1 MKFTLDWLLHEH
13 LDSDASLADITNK
26 LTAIGLEVEEVSDRA
41 AALAPFVIGYVMAC
55 EPHPNADKLSV
66 CTVDTGGSEIQV
78 VCGAPNARAGMKG
91 VFAPAGTTIP
101 GTGLKLKETEIRGV
115 TSNGMLCSERELG
128 LGQDHEGI
136 IDLGNDAV
144 VGQPVAAALGLDD
157 PAIEIAVTPN
167 RQDCLGV
174 RGIARDLAAA
184 GLGTL
189 RERDTGPV
197 AGTFDSPVGVRI
209 ELPGDVAGA
218 CPLFVGRYIRGVKNG
233 PSPGWMHQRLL
244 AIGLRPISALV
255 DMTNFITYDL
265 GRPLHVFDADKLA
278 GGIHVRLSRPGE
290 TIVALDGKSYT
301 LDDQVTAIADDG
313 GVLAMGGVIGGE
325 ASSCTEATTNVFIES
340 ALFDILRT
348 AATGR
353 RYNIESDAR
362 YRFERGVD
370 PDAAASGMEVA
381 TRLVQLMCGG
391 EASNLVIAGAVPDW
405 SRTVPFRTN
414 RVHALTGIDIA
425 EDETLGILRRLG
437 FEPTSTGGGAFDVAV
452 PSWRRDIGGEA
463 DLVEE
468 VARIHGYDAIPSV
481 PLAKET
487 AVTRPALGPAQRRVG
502 WVRRALAARGLEE
515 AVTWSFLP
523 AAHAHLFGG
532 GDGALHLANPIS
544 ADLDCMR
551 PSLLPN
557 LIAAAGRNADR
568 GFDGVALFEVGP
580 QYAGTAP
587 GDQAL
592 VAAGIR
598 QGAMASRHWTG
609 GERAA
614 DAYDAKADVLGAL
627 DEAGAP
633 TSKLQ
638 LSADAP
644 AWYHP
649 GRSGVL
655 SLGPKSRIA
664 QFGEVHPRV
673 LREMGVAG
681 PLVGF
686 EIFLNAI
693 PGAKSKASRNRAD
706 LVVSDLPFVLRDFA
720 FVVDAHTAAG
730 QIARAARGADKNLIA
745 DVSVFDVFEGEAIGK
760 GRKSV
765 AISARLEPTERT
777 LTDAEIDA
785 VVSKIVAAV
794 ESATG
799 AVLRR

>member
-1 MKFTLDWLLHEH
+1 MKFTLDWLLHQH
-13 LDSDASLADITNK
+13 LDSTASLEEITDK
-26 LTAIGLEVEEVSDRA
+26 LTAIGLEVEDVSDRA
-41 AALAPFVIGYVMAC
+41 ADLATFVVGVVITC
-55 EPHPNADKLSV
+55 EAHPNADKLQV
-66 CTVDTGGSEIQV
+66 CTVDTGAGKTQV

-91 VFAPAGTTIP
+91 VFASVGTTIP
-101 GTGLKLKETEIRGV
+101 GTGLKLKKTDIRGV
-115 TSNGMLCSERELG
+115 TSNGMLCSEREIG

-136 IDLGNDAV
+136 IELGADAV
-144 VGQPVAAALGLDD
+144 VGAPAAAALGLDD
-157 PAIEIAVTPN
+157 PTVDIAITPN

-174 RGIARDLAAA
+174 LGIARDLAAA
-184 GLGTL
+184 GLGTM
-189 RERDTGPV
+189 RERDSESVP
-197 AGTFDSPVGVRI
+197 GTFDSPIGVHLK
-209 ELPGDVAGA
+209 LPGDGIDA

-233 PSPGWMHQRLL
+233 PSPSWMRQRLL

-255 DMTNFITYDL
+255 DMTNFLTYDL
-265 GRPLHVFDADKLA
+265 GRPLHVFDADTLA
-278 GGIHVRLSRPGE
+278 GGIHVRLSQAGE
-290 TIVALDGKSYT
+290 TIAALDGKTYT
-301 LDDQVTAIADDG
+301 LDDQVTVIADDD

-340 ALFDILRT
+340 ALFDPLRT

-391 EASNLVIAGAVPDW
+391 EASHLVIAGAVPDW
-405 SRTVPFRTN
+405 PRSVPFRPT
-414 RVHALTGIDIA
+414 RVHALTGIDIP

-437 FEPTSTGGGAFDVAV
+437 FAPAPTGSGAFDVAV

-481 PLAKET
+481 PLAKQT
-487 AVTRPALGPAQRRVG
+487 AVTRRALNPRQRRSG
-502 WVRRALAARGLEE
+502 WVRRALAARGMEE
-515 AVTWSFLP
+515 AVTWSFL
-523 AAHAHLFGG
+523 ASDHASLFGG
-532 GDGALHLANPIS
+532 GSAALRLANPIS

-557 LIAAAGRNADR
+557 LIAAAGTNADR

-587 GDQAL
+587 EDQAL
-592 VAAGIR
+592 AAAGIR
-598 QGAMASRHWTG
+598 QGAIAPRHWAG

-614 DAYDAKADVLGAL
+614 DAFDAKADVLAAL
-627 DEAGAP
+627 DEAGVP
-633 TSKLQ
+633 TAKLQ
-638 LSADAP
+638 IGADAP
-644 AWYHP
+644 PWYHP

-655 SLGPKSRIA
+655 SLGPARRIA
-664 QFGEVHPRV
+664 HFGEIHPRV
-673 LREMGVAG
+673 LRGMDVAG
-681 PLVGF
+681 SLVGF
-686 EIFLNAI
+686 EIFLDAI
-693 PGAKSKASRNRAD
+693 PEAKSKASRNRAD
-706 LVVSDLPFVLRDFA
+706 LIVSDLPAVARDFA
-720 FVVDAHTAAG
+720 FVVDTHVAAG
-730 QIARAARGADKNLIA
+730 QIVRAAQGADKKLIA
-745 DVSVFDVFEGEAIGK
+745 EVSVFDVFAGAAIGE

-765 AISARLEPTERT
+765 AITVRLEPSERT

-785 VVSKIVAAV
+785 VAAKIVAAV
-794 ESATG
+794 EGATG